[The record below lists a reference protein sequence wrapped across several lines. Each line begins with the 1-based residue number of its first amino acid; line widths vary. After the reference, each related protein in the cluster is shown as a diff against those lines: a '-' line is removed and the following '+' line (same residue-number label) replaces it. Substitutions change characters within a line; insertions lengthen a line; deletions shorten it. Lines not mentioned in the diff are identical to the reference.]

1 MSKQESKH
9 DLGRDFS
16 WLNVTQFFGALNDNF
31 FKQVLILALMQTG
44 LSTAILAGT
53 EVTDDLLSKILS
65 DAIST
70 SGIVFAIPFLLFLPA
85 SGVIA
90 DKFSKTT
97 IIRFAKILEVVT
109 MAIGFGALLCLPFA
123 PQVTQIGLFVTLFLM
138 CTQSTFFSPAKY
150 GVLPEMVGN
159 RHLGRANA
167 YIQAFTYLA
176 IIIGIVLASE
186 VSRIARGTGTEGS
199 NLQFP
204 VLGATCLMFA
214 FFGLIASRFTGNQ
227 PPAGTSEKISP
238 IFFMD
243 IWNTLKSIRH
253 DKYLTGAVYASA
265 FFLMVAAFLQGYI
278 IVYGQTALFPPGDS
292 MSASASI
299 EKSLKVFLLAALGIG
314 IGSLIAGKL
323 SRHTIE
329 FGVVPVGAAMI
340 TLGCLLLA
348 AFKPGVILACIA
360 MLIAGIGAGLF
371 NVPIQAFIQQRSP
384 RDRLGQVV
392 AASAWVGWIGVIL
405 AYVIIGLFGAVGLPV
420 RWGFFIIGLLTLV
433 LSIGAF
439 WWLPDFFFRFFTL
452 VVTRIIYKVRC
463 IGLENVP
470 TDGPALMVCNHV
482 SWIDPM
488 VVVSTQQRRVRFLM
502 SKIMLEKIWW
512 MKLLGKLMNVIPV
525 DKADSRAGILE
536 SIRVAREALDEGYVV
551 CIFAEGHI
559 SRNGAMY
566 SFKSGLERILKD
578 SDIPVIPCYLG
589 GAYGSI
595 TSYAYGSMFSRRPRE
610 LPYPVSLIYGKP
622 MPPDSSAW
630 EVRQKVM
637 ELSVDYYDDKKSRR
651 KPITHSFIRCARR
664 NAKRF
669 AMTDTVTRRK
679 LTYREVLAGT
689 IALSPVLEPV
699 IGDRQNIGVLLPPSI
714 GGALANISLTFLRRV
729 AVNLNPTSGVESFAS
744 AIAQCEMDTIITT
757 RKLVEKFPDLPLTP
771 NVVMIEDLMRGLS
784 KGDKIRAGLKAMFMP
799 ANLLAPTTGFEAD
812 ELLTVIF
819 SSGSTGEPKGVMLSH
834 HNILSNIEALSD
846 LLMPGEQDCIVSALP
861 FFHSF
866 GYTVGVWFPML
877 AGFPA
882 VHHISPLETSKI
894 AKLISEY
901 NATIYVAT
909 PTFLQSFLK
918 RAEPEQL
925 DSLVYCLVGA
935 EKLKRKLA
943 DDFTEKF
950 GVTPLEGYGATEC
963 SPVVTVNLPNVKLDG
978 VKQTGHKPAS
988 VGQPIPGVAVRIV
1001 DPETHEELPCGES
1014 GLVLVK
1020 GPNVMLGYLDK
1031 PQLTAKVLKRGW
1043 YDTGDMAKFDKDGF
1057 LTITDRLSRFSKIAG
1072 EMVPHIGVEERMQ
1085 ELLGMSETVLTVTS
1099 VPDERKGEKLVVL
1112 YTPDAGDPETLQAM
1126 VKSCDLPNLWKP
1138 SKANYIPVDEIP
1150 VLGSGKLDLKAIKKF
1165 ALDAKER

>member
-1 MSKQESKH
+1 VSRP

-31 FKQVLILALMQTG
+31 FKQVLIFALVAAGMSLNSGLAF
-44 LSTAILAGT
+44 
-53 EVTDDLLSKILS
+53 
-65 DAIST
+65 
-70 SGIVFAIPFLLFLPA
+70 SGIIFAVPFLLFLPA
-85 SGVIA
+85 SGIIA
-90 DKFSKTT
+90 DRFSKTQ
-97 IIRFAKILEVVT
+97 IIRFAKMLEVAT
-109 MAIGFGALLCLPFA
+109 MTVGFGALLCLPFA
-123 PQVTQIGLFVTLFLM
+123 PQVTIWGLFLTLFLM

-150 GVLPEMVGN
+150 GVLPEMVGDQK
-159 RHLGRANA
+159 LGQANA
-167 YIQAFTYLA
+167 FIQAFTYLA

-186 VSRIARGTGTEGS
+186 ISRIARNAGV
-199 NLQFP
+199 QFP
-204 VLGATCLMFA
+204 VLGGTCLLFA
-214 FFGLIASRFTGNQ
+214 LLGLFASRQIGHK
-227 PPAGTSEKISP
+227 PAVGTDEKISP
-238 IFFMD
+238 IFFLD
-243 IWNTLKSIRH
+243 IWRTLRSIRH
-253 DKYLTGAVYASA
+253 DKYLIGAVFASA

-278 IVYGQTALFPPGDS
+278 LVYGEKALFPPS
-292 MSASASI
+292 ETLSASASI
-299 EKSLKVFLLAALGIG
+299 ERSLKVFLLAALGIG

-323 SRHTIE
+323 SRHSIE
-329 FGVVPVGAAMI
+329 FGVVPIGAAMI

-348 AFKPGVILACIA
+348 VFKPGVVLACLA
-360 MLIAGIGAGLF
+360 MLVAGIGAGLF

-392 AASAWVGWIGVIL
+392 AASAWVGWIGVVL
-405 AYVIIGLFGAVGLPV
+405 AYAIIGIFGWINLPV
-420 RWGFFIIGLLTLV
+420 RWGFFVIGMLTLV
-433 LSIGAF
+433 LSAAAF
-439 WWLPDFFFRFFTL
+439 WWLPDFFFRFLTL

-470 TDGPALMVCNHV
+470 TDGPALLVCNHV
-482 SWIDPM
+482 SWIDPL
-488 VVVSTQQRRVRFLM
+488 VIVSTQQRRVRFLM
-502 SKIMLEKIWW
+502 SKIMLEKYWW
-512 MKLLGKLMNVIPV
+512 MKLLGKLMSVIPV
-525 DKADSRAGILE
+525 DKADSRAGIME
-536 SIRVAREALDEGYVV
+536 SIRVAREALDEGYLV

-610 LPYPVSLIYGKP
+610 LPYPVSLIYGEP
-622 MPPDSSAW
+622 MPPHSKAW
-630 EVRQKVM
+630 EVRQKVV
-637 ELSVDYYDDKKSRR
+637 ELSVDYFDDKKARR
-651 KPITHSFIRCARR
+651 KPITHSFIHCARR

-689 IALSPVLEPV
+689 LALTPVLKPE
-699 IGDRQNIGVLLPPSI
+699 IGTRYKVGVLLPPSI

-729 AVNLNPTSGVESFAS
+729 AVNLNPTAGIESFGS
-744 AIAQCEMDTIITT
+744 AIAQCDMDTIITT

-771 NVVMIEDLMRGLS
+771 NVVMIEDLMKKLS

-799 ANLLAPTTGFEAD
+799 AFLLDPAKSFHAD
-812 ELLTVIF
+812 DLLTVIF

-834 HNILSNIEALSD
+834 HNIMSNIEALTD
-846 LLMPGEQDCIVSALP
+846 LLNPGEEDCIVSALP

-866 GYTVGVWFPML
+866 GYTVGIWFPML

-894 AKLISEY
+894 AKLINEY
-901 NATIYVAT
+901 HATIYVAT

-918 RAEPEQL
+918 RADPDEL
-925 DSLVYCLVGA
+925 DSLTYCLVGA
-935 EKLKRKLA
+935 EKLKKKLA
-943 DDFTEKF
+943 DDFEEKF
-950 GVTPLEGYGATEC
+950 GVKPLEGYGATEC
-963 SPVVTVNLPNVKLDG
+963 SPVVTVNLPDVKLDG
-978 VKQTGHKPAS
+978 VRQTGHKPSS

-1001 DPETHEELPCGES
+1001 DPDSFEDLPCGEA

-1020 GPNVMLGYLDK
+1020 GPNVMLGYLNKPELTDK
-1031 PQLTAKVLKRGW
+1031 VIKEGW
-1043 YDTGDMAKFDKDGF
+1043 YDTGA
-1057 LTITDRLSRFSKIAG
+1057 
-1072 EMVPHIGVEERMQ
+1072 HIGVEERML

-1099 VPDERKGEKLVVL
+1099 VPDDRKGEKLVVL
-1112 YTPDAGDPETLQAM
+1112 YTAEAGDLETLQAM

-1138 SKANYIPVDEIP
+1138 AKANYLPVDEIP

-1165 ALDAKER
+1165 AMDAMA